1 MPFHVLLVCSGNT
14 CRTAM
19 AEGTLRKMLRDHAQ
33 PDVEVSSAGTLGF
46 EGAPA
51 TPEAVTVAAE
61 AGVDI
66 SGHRSSA
73 LTPERI
79 DEADL
84 ILGMA
89 EHHVDEVTDLVPGA
103 DDKTFLLSAY
113 AGRGDE
119 DVPDPIGGDLDEYR
133 RSYGMIRDLLES
145 ALPRILEDAS

>member
-1 MPFHVLLVCSGNT
+1 MPYNVLLVCSGNT

-19 AEGTLRKMLRDHAQ
+19 AQGTLRELLREAGADGIR
-33 PDVEVSSAGTLGF
+33 VTSAGTLGI

-61 AGVDI
+61 SRVDI
-66 SGHRSSA
+66 SDHRSSA

-79 DEADL
+79 ESADL
-84 ILGMA
+84 ILAMA
-89 EHHVDEVTDLVPGA
+89 RHHVDEITDLVPAAAG
-103 DDKTFLLSAY
+103 KTHLLSTY

-133 RSYGMIRDLLES
+133 SSYGLIRDLLRS
-145 ALPRILEDAS
+145 ALPRILENER